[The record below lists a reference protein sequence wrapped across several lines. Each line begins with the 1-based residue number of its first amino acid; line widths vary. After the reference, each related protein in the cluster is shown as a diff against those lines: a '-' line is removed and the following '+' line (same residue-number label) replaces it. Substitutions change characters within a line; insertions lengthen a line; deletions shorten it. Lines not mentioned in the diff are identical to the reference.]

1 MRRKIKLTTN
11 YKKHFS
17 SNPLQRWLMKQFYQT
32 LTKLIQ
38 DLKIKS
44 VLDAGCAEGF
54 GLNVI
59 KNKQSV
65 KKLAGLDQSVES
77 ITLGNK
83 LHPFIEFTKGDIY
96 RMPYK
101 DGQFEM
107 VMCLEVLEHLEKPK
121 KALKE
126 IMRVSKK
133 YCLLSV
139 PNEPWF
145 RLANLLRGKN
155 ISRWG
160 NDIEHIQ
167 HWSKKQFIHVITQ
180 AGYKIIK
187 IKTPFP
193 WIMALTEKA

>member
-65 KKLAGLDQSVES
+65 KKLAGY
-77 ITLGNK
+77 I
-83 LHPFIEFTKGDIY
+83 
-96 RMPYK
+96 
-101 DGQFEM
+101 
-107 VMCLEVLEHLEKPK
+107 
-121 KALKE
+121 
-126 IMRVSKK
+126 
-133 YCLLSV
+133 
-139 PNEPWF
+139 
-145 RLANLLRGKN
+145 
-155 ISRWG
+155 
-160 NDIEHIQ
+160 
-167 HWSKKQFIHVITQ
+167 
-180 AGYKIIK
+180 
-187 IKTPFP
+187 
-193 WIMALTEKA
+193 